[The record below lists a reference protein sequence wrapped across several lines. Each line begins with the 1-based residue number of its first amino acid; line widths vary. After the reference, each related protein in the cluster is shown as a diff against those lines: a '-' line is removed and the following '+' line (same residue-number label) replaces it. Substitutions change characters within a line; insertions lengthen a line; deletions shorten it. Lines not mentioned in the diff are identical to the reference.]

1 MKTFS
6 KSTKNTCAAFQDL
19 LNYAAL
25 YIFSLL
31 ILVFYL
37 RNEEIEFLRFIILII
52 SLFFFVIHVLP
63 VLIIYLNY
71 DQHNSGLIVI
81 LTKEGF
87 KANSEFIAKENIK
100 EITIIGTH
108 QHFHKGRSFIG
119 YEEGFFYMEIM
130 LVDNRKYFL
139 TSLLG
144 PEIDLDFIQEFSEIN
159 IKKQIKAF
167 PRI

>member
-1 MKTFS
+1 MKTYS
-6 KSTKNTCAAFQDL
+6 KSTKNICVAFQDL

-25 YIFSLL
+25 YILFLL

-37 RNEEIEFLRFIILII
+37 RNNEIEFLRFIILII
-52 SLFFFVIHVLP
+52 SSFFFAIHVLP

-71 DQHNSGLIVI
+71 DQYNSGLVVK

-87 KANSEFIAKENIK
+87 KANSEFIAKENVK

-119 YEEGFFYMEIM
+119 YEEGFFHMEIM

-159 IKKQIKAF
+159 FKKQIKAF